1 MRTYPISIIHCVST
15 STYDRYYL
23 LQCTGYQAS
32 VKVSPWKPE
41 GIRCRRN
48 VTSLHPPITRQS
60 RPHRSVNIVTQKM
73 CFQYF
78 LEVTATKSLT
88 ACSRFYLYFDLI
100 LKEDSHDGRLKF
112 SSFISRIFRAVT
124 QEIFCICNGAMQCND
139 HQWGQAYKTYV
150 GRFLLCTH
158 PLSCKSSLPGAPA
171 PSCWAPWRCSP
182 PPRTGRPPA
191 SPRTGT

>member
-1 MRTYPISIIHCVST
+1 MVTPVPCSPNSNVLAAGSSRRMETFTIYQMWRYYIIMLDTGHWSLAAAGNTIPGGAEWKLIGQSRAGSRPRVWRHSYAYISNIYYTFCIYI

-60 RPHRSVNIVTQKM
+60 RPHHSVNIVTQTM

-78 LEVTATKSLT
+78 LEVTATKSQH
-88 ACSRFYLYFDLI
+88 AADFIYILI
-100 LKEDSHDGRLKF
+100 LF
-112 SSFISRIFRAVT
+112 
-124 QEIFCICNGAMQCND
+124 
-139 HQWGQAYKTYV
+139 
-150 GRFLLCTH
+150 
-158 PLSCKSSLPGAPA
+158 
-171 PSCWAPWRCSP
+171 
-182 PPRTGRPPA
+182 
-191 SPRTGT
+191 